1 MSISTIAVPFSGSVE
16 WERTITLPETAAV
29 CRFHDSVQWRRS
41 MVRSYVCPIAGR
53 KPTEGSR
60 IGMRGMR
67 FELRK
72 TVTLA
77 LLGRCDFRTRIRS
90 LRVVFSLASLTRK
103 SMLDRDSNA
112 RTPRED
118 GPTRWRSRRLRERDS
133 DREQQKRVRGMRF
146 ERMNTYVSGS

>member
-1 MSISTIAVPFSGSVE
+1 
-16 WERTITLPETAAV
+16 
-29 CRFHDSVQWRRS
+29 
-41 MVRSYVCPIAGR
+41 
-53 KPTEGSR
+53 
-60 IGMRGMR
+60 MRGMR